1 MPVTFFIPENITVHL
16 GAPADSSASNVTVPF
31 AQYIKNVASSE
42 IFPTWPENAIRANIY
57 TQITYA
63 LNRIF
68 TEYYRAQGYNFDI
81 TNSTQFDQSYVHGRD
96 IFQNISQLVDELFN
110 DYIIREGNLEPIF
123 AQYCNG
129 TTTTCPGGLSQ
140 WGTVDLANQGYTPF
154 EILQYYYG
162 DDIGLR
168 FDAPIAD
175 VTQSYPGT
183 PLQLGSSGAAVA
195 SLQLFLNR
203 ISRNYPAIP
212 KIPYTDGFFDVPTE
226 DAVRE
231 FQRIFNL
238 TVDGIVG
245 KATWYKIY
253 FLFTTVKRLS
263 ELDSEGIQLDVVSRQ
278 YRTDLREGD
287 QGENVR
293 LIQYFLSI
301 IAEFNDFIPAPNIDG
316 IYGPNTANA
325 VSAFQESAGLPQT
338 GVIDQS
344 TWDALY
350 SRYAS
355 VIAGLPPDYRGGGVP
370 VFPGTALRRGMTGN
384 NVRQLQTFLSKIAD
398 FNSSIPKV
406 AITGN
411 FGAETQNA
419 VLAFQREYG
428 LPPRGVVGLSTWN
441 AIAELYNDLV
451 LGEERS
457 PGQYPGTP
465 LAETTTQ
472 GGQS

>member
-1 MPVTFFIPENITVHL
+1 MPVTFSVPQNITVHL
-16 GAPADSSASNVTVPF
+16 GAPSDASAANVTVPF

-42 IFPTWPENAIRANIY
+42 IYPTWPENAIRANIY

-63 LNRIF
+63 LNRVF

-81 TNSTQFDQSYVHGRD
+81 TNSTQFDQSYVQGRD
-96 IFQNISQLVDELFN
+96 IFENISQIVDDLFN
-110 DYIIREGNLEPIF
+110 DYIIREGDLEPIF

-140 WGTVDLANQGYTPF
+140 WGTVDLANQGLTPF

-162 DDIGLR
+162 DDIGIR

-175 VTQSYPGT
+175 LTQSYPGT
-183 PLQLGSSGAAVA
+183 PLQLGSSGAAVT

-226 DAVRE
+226 DAVKE

-253 FLFTTVKRLS
+253 FIFTTVKRLS
-263 ELDSEGIQLDVVSRQ
+263 ELDSEGVQLDLVSRQ
-278 YRTDLREGD
+278 YQTELREGS
-287 QGENVR
+287 QGESVR
-293 LIQYFLSI
+293 LIQFFLNI
-301 IAEFNDFIPAPNIDG
+301 IAEFNDYIPAVNIDG
-316 IYGPNTANA
+316 IYGPNTARA
-325 VSAFQESAGLPQT
+325 VSVFQETAGLPQT
-338 GVIDQS
+338 GVIDQA

-350 SRYAS
+350 SRYIS
-355 VIAGLPPDYRGGGVP
+355 TIAGLPEDFRGGAAAIY
-370 VFPGTALRRGMTGN
+370 PGMALRRGMSGN
-384 NVRQLQTFLSKIAD
+384 SVRELQTYLSKIAD
-398 FNSSIPKV
+398 FNSAIPKV
-406 AITGN
+406 SVTGN

-419 VLAFQREYG
+419 VLAFQRTYG
-428 LPPRGVVGLSTWN
+428 LPPRGTVGLSTWN
-441 AIAELYNDLV
+441 AIADLYNDLV

-457 PGQYPGTP
+457 PGQYPGYP
-465 LAETTTQ
+465 LSENTQ
-472 GGQS
+472 GGQV

>member
-1 MPVTFFIPENITVHL
+1 MAVTFSIPQNITVHL
-16 GAPADSSASNVTVPF
+16 GVPSDASAPNITVPF

-42 IFPTWPENAIRANIY
+42 IYPTWPENAIRANIY

-81 TNSTQFDQSYVHGRD
+81 TNSTQFDQSYVQGRD
-96 IFQNISQLVDELFN
+96 IFENISQIVDDLFN
-110 DYIIREGNLEPIF
+110 DYIIREGDLEPIF

-140 WGTVDLANQGYTPF
+140 WGTVDLANQGLTPF
-154 EILQYYYG
+154 EILQFYYG

-168 FDAPIAD
+168 QDAPITD
-175 VTQSYPGT
+175 VFQTYPGT
-183 PLQLGSSGAAVA
+183 PLQLGSSGAPVT

-212 KIPYTDGFFDVPTE
+212 KIPYTDGVFDVPTE
-226 DAVRE
+226 DAVKE

-253 FLFTTVKRLS
+253 FIFTTVKRLS
-263 ELDSEGIQLDVVSRQ
+263 ELDSEGVQLDLVNRQ

-287 QGENVR
+287 EGDEVR
-293 LIQYFLSI
+293 LIQFFLSI
-301 IAEFNDFIPAPNIDG
+301 IAEFNDYIPSVNIDG
-316 IYGPNTANA
+316 IYGPNTARA
-325 VSAFQESAGLPQT
+325 VSVFQESAGLPQT
-338 GVIDQS
+338 GVVDQA

-350 SRYAS
+350 SRYVS
-355 VIAGLPPDYRGGGVP
+355 TIAGLPEDFRGGGAAIY
-370 VFPGTALRRGMTGN
+370 PGMVLRRGMSGN
-384 NVRQLQTFLSKIAD
+384 SVRDLQTYLSKIAD

-406 AITGN
+406 SVTGN
-411 FGAETQNA
+411 FGQETQNA
-419 VLAFQREYG
+419 VLAFQRAYG
-428 LPPRGVVGLSTWN
+428 LPARGTVGLSAWN
-441 AIAELYNDLV
+441 AIADLYNDLT

-457 PGQYPGTP
+457 PGQYPGYP
-465 LAETTTQ
+465 LSETNQ
-472 GGQS
+472 GGQV